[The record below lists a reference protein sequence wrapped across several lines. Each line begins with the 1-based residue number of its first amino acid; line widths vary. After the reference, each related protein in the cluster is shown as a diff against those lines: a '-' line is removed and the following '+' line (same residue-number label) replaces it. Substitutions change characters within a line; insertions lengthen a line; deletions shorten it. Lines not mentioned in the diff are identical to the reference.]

1 MSESLPSG
9 WTIKESKSR
18 PGVKYYF
25 NERTGESR
33 WEAPSAEDEV
43 RASHILK
50 KHSGSRRPASWRCDN
65 ITQSKNEAISQI
77 KDIKKQ
83 LEETL
88 NTQGQQAMFDL
99 FAKIASTESDCSSA
113 ERGGDLGSFSRGKMQ
128 KSIEDA
134 SFALNVGQ
142 LSDLVDSDS
151 GIHIILRL
159 Q

>member
-1 MSESLPSG
+1 MSSSEYPG
-9 WTIKESKSR
+9 WVIKESTSR

-25 NERTGESR
+25 NEKTRESR
-33 WEAPSAEDEV
+33 WEPPSVEQEV

-50 KHSGSRRPASWRCDN
+50 KHRGSRRPASWRCDN
-65 ITQSKNEAISQI
+65 ITQSKEEAISQI
-77 KDIKKQ
+77 KEIKRQ

-88 NTQGQQAMFDL
+88 KTKGQQDMIQL
-99 FAKIASTESDCSSA
+99 FANIASTESDCSSA
-113 ERGGDLGSFSRGKMQ
+113 DRGGDLGSFTRGKMQ
-128 KSIEDA
+128 KSFEDA
-134 SFALNVGQ
+134 SFACEVGC